1 MHPVNYCYIYINIV
15 ILSNRS
21 ILLFQRNQDS
31 TELASRSSN
40 SRPVSNI
47 LEDND
52 SKKDTESID
61 IPSPPSTSNTV
72 KENQLSESPSVL
84 TNKSLAESSNKSEV
98 TSPDELKSLVEEKSE
113 PKDVTPIAEETT
125 SELVVSENSKEKEEE
140 LSKSISSE
148 RLKSNSISNTTLSS
162 DSIVAEFDNSSI
174 KQSPSADND
183 KVVESFDSSS
193 TVEFVDHLKDAAKV
207 VQPDEITNPARSI
220 SSDLSSKAN
229 LPADGEKTPEVKSPE
244 KEEKDDVDSLP
255 LPPPPDALEAI
266 VTKELIEPVEK
277 LEKEEVLTQVAVDD
291 RTQSEHDIITNSS
304 YKDEANNELSVSE
317 ASSNISSDVQ
327 SVIRNDSNVQEDN
340 AKSVLAN
347 SSSNVSE
354 ENNKAETG
362 SPLSSDNNSSFNDN
376 VDAASPVTA
385 VILSP
390 APKEP
395 VWVNQ
400 PENKKLEKKEST
412 ASETLEST
420 PAMTNGIS
428 ETHNSAQLE
437 KKPSIDKSSITGLLK
452 SNSSLEAITNHTAES
467 NINGKILVFN
477 SNDLGEKAVLVT
489 ETSIMS
495 DVNGKADGILDSID
509 LNDGKVV
516 AAATAIQA
524 SFRGYQTRQNLK
536 ESENTDGNEH
546 SSKVEKEETNIKKS
560 VDEIEKTPMNSIS
573 DSITELAESILDEV
587 DDKIVSAATTIQ
599 ASFRGYQTRQTL
611 KNKLDSGLPPSED
624 LNLSGEGR
632 TPTVLTPEV
641 IESVK
646 EEVDDIC
653 KEAEMIATERAESA
667 DMFKGV
673 QQVVVGMK
681 ESTLQSVSSMK
692 AVRGSIT
699 PPSVSEALDTDDAK
713 EEVFDS
719 LTETDEQL
727 VNAATTIQA
736 TFRGFQ
742 TRKQMQNKTGEE
754 PTDVSTRQ
762 TSLLVYF

>member
-1 MHPVNYCYIYINIV
+1 M
-15 ILSNRS
+15 
-21 ILLFQRNQDS
+21 
-31 TELASRSSN
+31 ASRSSN

-52 SKKDTESID
+52 SKKDAESID

-72 KENQLSESPSVL
+72 KENLLSESPSVL

-113 PKDVTPIAEETT
+113 PKDVAAIAEETT

-162 DSIVAEFDNSSI
+162 DSIVAEFDNGST

-229 LPADGEKTPEVKSPE
+229 LPVDGEKTPEVKSPE
-244 KEEKDDVDSLP
+244 KEDKDDVDSLP

-277 LEKEEVLTQVAVDD
+277 LEKEEVLTQVSVDD

-400 PENKKLEKKEST
+400 PENKNLEKKESI

-428 ETHNSAQLE
+428 ETHSAHLE
-437 KKPSIDKSSITGLLK
+437 KEPSIDKSSITGLLK
-452 SNSSLEAITNHTAES
+452 SNSSLEANTNHTAES
-467 NINGKILVFN
+467 NINGKILVFD
-477 SNDLGEKAVLVT
+477 SNDLSEKAVLVS
-489 ETSIMS
+489 ETSIKS
-495 DVNGKADGILDSID
+495 DVNGKADGIFDSID

-536 ESENTDGNEH
+536 GSENTDGKEH
-546 SSKVEKEETNIKKS
+546 SSKVEKVDTSIKKS

-599 ASFRGYQTRQTL
+599 ASFRGYQARQTL

-681 ESTLQSVSSMK
+681 ESTLQSVSSIK

-699 PPSVSEALDTDDAK
+699 PPSVSEALDTDDTK

>member
-1 MHPVNYCYIYINIV
+1 M
-15 ILSNRS
+15 
-21 ILLFQRNQDS
+21 
-31 TELASRSSN
+31 ASSS

-52 SKKDTESID
+52 SKKDAESID

-72 KENQLSESPSVL
+72 KENLLSESPSVL
-84 TNKSLAESSNKSEV
+84 TNKSLAEGSNKSEV

-162 DSIVAEFDNSSI
+162 DSIVAEFDNGST

-229 LPADGEKTPEVKSPE
+229 LPVDGEKTPEIKSPE
-244 KEEKDDVDSLP
+244 KEEKDDDDSLP

-277 LEKEEVLTQVAVDD
+277 LEKEGVLTQVSADD

-400 PENKKLEKKEST
+400 PENQKLEKKESI

-428 ETHNSAQLE
+428 ETHISAHLD

-467 NINGKILVFN
+467 NINGKILVFD
-477 SNDLGEKAVLVT
+477 SNDLSEKAVLVT
-489 ETSIMS
+489 ETSLKS
-495 DVNGKADGILDSID
+495 DVNGILDSID

-536 ESENTDGNEH
+536 ESENTDGKEH
-546 SSKVEKEETNIKKS
+546 SSKVEKEDTNIKKS

-681 ESTLQSVSSMK
+681 ESTLQSVSSIK

>member
-1 MHPVNYCYIYINIV
+1 M
-15 ILSNRS
+15 
-21 ILLFQRNQDS
+21 
-31 TELASRSSN
+31 SSN

-52 SKKDTESID
+52 SKNDAESID

-72 KENQLSESPSVL
+72 KENQLSESPSVV
-84 TNKSLAESSNKSEV
+84 TNKSLAEGSNKSEV
-98 TSPDELKSLVEEKSE
+98 TSPEELKSLVEEKSE
-113 PKDVTPIAEETT
+113 PKDGTSVAEETT
-125 SELVVSENSKEKEEE
+125 SELVVSENSKEKEEQ
-140 LSKSISSE
+140 LSTSISSE

-162 DSIVAEFDNSSI
+162 DSIVAEFENGSV
-174 KQSPSADND
+174 KQSPSAD

-207 VQPDEITNPARSI
+207 FQPDERTNPARSI

-229 LPADGEKTPEVKSPE
+229 LPEDGEKTPEVKSPE

-266 VTKELIEPVEK
+266 IAKELIEPVEK
-277 LEKEEVLTQVAVDD
+277 LEKEEVLTQVSVED
-291 RTQSEHDIITNSS
+291 RTQSEQDIITNSS

-400 PENKKLEKKEST
+400 PENKKLEKKESI
-412 ASETLEST
+412 ASETSEAT
-420 PAMTNGIS
+420 PAMTNGIP
-428 ETHNSAQLE
+428 ETEISAHLE
-437 KKPSIDKSSITGLLK
+437 KKPSIDKSSIAGLIK
-452 SNSSLEAITNHTAES
+452 SNNSLEAIENHTLES
-467 NINGKILVFN
+467 NINGKILVFD
-477 SNDLGEKAVLVT
+477 SIDVNDKAVLVS
-489 ETSIMS
+489 ETSMKS

-524 SFRGYQTRQNLK
+524 SFRGYQTRQTLK
-536 ESENTDGNEH
+536 ESENNYGKDQ
-546 SSKVEKEETNIKKS
+546 SSKVEKEGTNMKKS

-653 KEAEMIATERAESA
+653 KEAEIIATERAESA

-681 ESTLQSVSSMK
+681 ESTLQSVSSIK

-719 LTETDEQL
+719 LTEADDQL

-742 TRKQMQNKTGEE
+742 TRKQIQNKTGEE
-754 PTDVSTRQ
+754 PTDVSAT
-762 TSLLVYF
+762 

>member
-1 MHPVNYCYIYINIV
+1 M
-15 ILSNRS
+15 
-21 ILLFQRNQDS
+21 
-31 TELASRSSN
+31 ASSSSN

-52 SKKDTESID
+52 SKKDAESID

-72 KENQLSESPSVL
+72 KENLLSESPSVL
-84 TNKSLAESSNKSEV
+84 TNKSLAEGSNKSEV

-125 SELVVSENSKEKEEE
+125 SELVVSENLKEKEEE

-162 DSIVAEFDNSSI
+162 DSIVAEFDNGST

-229 LPADGEKTPEVKSPE
+229 LPVDGEKTPEVKSPE

-277 LEKEEVLTQVAVDD
+277 LEKEEVLTQVSVDD
-291 RTQSEHDIITNSS
+291 RTQSEHDTITNS
-304 YKDEANNELSVSE
+304 KDEANNELSVSE

-400 PENKKLEKKEST
+400 PENQKLEKKESI

-428 ETHNSAQLE
+428 ETHISAHLE

-467 NINGKILVFN
+467 NINGKILVFD
-477 SNDLGEKAVLVT
+477 SNDLSEKDVLVT
-489 ETSIMS
+489 ETSIKS
-495 DVNGKADGILDSID
+495 DVNGILDSID
-509 LNDGKVV
+509 LNDEKVV

-536 ESENTDGNEH
+536 ESENTDGKEH
-546 SSKVEKEETNIKKS
+546 SSKVEKEDTSIKKS

-681 ESTLQSVSSMK
+681 ESTLQSVSSIK

-699 PPSVSEALDTDDAK
+699 TPSVSEALDTDDAK

>member
-1 MHPVNYCYIYINIV
+1 M
-15 ILSNRS
+15 
-21 ILLFQRNQDS
+21 
-31 TELASRSSN
+31 SSN

-52 SKKDTESID
+52 SKNDAESID

-72 KENQLSESPSVL
+72 KENQLSESPSVV
-84 TNKSLAESSNKSEV
+84 TNKSLAEGSNKSEV
-98 TSPDELKSLVEEKSE
+98 TSPEELKSLVEEKSE
-113 PKDVTPIAEETT
+113 PKDGTSVAEETT
-125 SELVVSENSKEKEEE
+125 SELVVSENSKEKEEQ
-140 LSKSISSE
+140 LSTSISSE

-162 DSIVAEFDNSSI
+162 DSIVAEFENGSL
-174 KQSPSADND
+174 KQSPSAD

-207 VQPDEITNPARSI
+207 FQPDERTNPARSI

-229 LPADGEKTPEVKSPE
+229 LPVDGEKTPEVKSPE

-266 VTKELIEPVEK
+266 IAKELIEPVEK
-277 LEKEEVLTQVAVDD
+277 LEKEEVLTQVSVED
-291 RTQSEHDIITNSS
+291 RTQSEQDIITNSS

-400 PENKKLEKKEST
+400 PENKKMEKKESI
-412 ASETLEST
+412 ASETSEAT
-420 PAMTNGIS
+420 PAMTNGIP
-428 ETHNSAQLE
+428 ETEISAHLE
-437 KKPSIDKSSITGLLK
+437 KKPSIDKSSIAGLIK
-452 SNSSLEAITNHTAES
+452 SNNSLEAIENHTAES
-467 NINGKILVFN
+467 NINGKILVFD
-477 SNDLGEKAVLVT
+477 SIDVNDKAVLVS
-489 ETSIMS
+489 ETSMKS

-524 SFRGYQTRQNLK
+524 SFRGYQTRQTLK
-536 ESENTDGNEH
+536 ESENNDGKDQ
-546 SSKVEKEETNIKKS
+546 SSKVEKEDTNMKKS
-560 VDEIEKTPMNSIS
+560 IDEIEKTPMNSIS

-653 KEAEMIATERAESA
+653 KEAEIIATERAESA

-681 ESTLQSVSSMK
+681 ESTLQSVSSIK

-719 LTETDEQL
+719 LTEADDQL

-754 PTDVSTRQ
+754 PTDVSAT
-762 TSLLVYF
+762 

>member
-1 MHPVNYCYIYINIV
+1 M
-15 ILSNRS
+15 
-21 ILLFQRNQDS
+21 
-31 TELASRSSN
+31 SRSTPVPSAN

-52 SKKDTESID
+52 SKKDAESID
-61 IPSPPSTSNTV
+61 IPSPPSTSNTI
-72 KENQLSESPSVL
+72 KENQLSESPSVV
-84 TNKSLAESSNKSEV
+84 TNKSLAEGSNKSEV
-98 TSPDELKSLVEEKSE
+98 TSPEELKSLVEEKSE
-113 PKDVTPIAEETT
+113 PKDGTPIAEETT
-125 SELVVSENSKEKEEE
+125 SELVVSETSKEKDEE

-162 DSIVAEFDNSSI
+162 DSLVAEFDNGSI
-174 KQSPSADND
+174 KQSPSAD

-207 VQPDEITNPARSI
+207 VQPDERTNPARSI

-229 LPADGEKTPEVKSPE
+229 LPVDGEKTPEVKSPE
-244 KEEKDDVDSLP
+244 KEEKDEVDSLP
-255 LPPPPDALEAI
+255 LPPPPDALVAI
-266 VTKELIEPVEK
+266 ITKEIIEPVEK
-277 LEKEEVLTQVAVDD
+277 LEKEVLTQVAVDD
-291 RTQSEHDIITNSS
+291 RTQTEHDTITNSS

-400 PENKKLEKKEST
+400 PENKKLEKKVSI
-412 ASETLEST
+412 ASETSEAT

-428 ETHNSAQLE
+428 ETNNAHLE
-437 KKPSIDKSSITGLLK
+437 KKSSIDKSSIVGPLK
-452 SNSSLEAITNHTAES
+452 SNNSLEAIANHTAES
-467 NINGKILVFN
+467 NINGTILVFD
-477 SNDLGEKAVLVT
+477 SIDINDKAVLVT
-489 ETSIMS
+489 ETSIKP
-495 DVNGKADGILDSID
+495 DVNGKADDILDSID

-536 ESENTDGNEH
+536 ESENNDGKDQ
-546 SSKVEKEETNIKKS
+546 SSKVQKEATIIKKS
-560 VDEIEKTPMNSIS
+560 FDEIEKTPMNSKR

-599 ASFRGYQTRQTL
+599 ASFRGYQTRHTL

-624 LNLSGEGR
+624 FNLSGEGR

-653 KEAEMIATERAESA
+653 KEAEIIATERAESG

-681 ESTLQSVSSMK
+681 ESTLQSVSSIK
-692 AVRGSIT
+692 AVRGSVT
-699 PPSVSEALDTDDAK
+699 PPSVSEALDTDDTK

-719 LTETDEQL
+719 LTETDDQL

-742 TRKQMQNKTGEE
+742 TRKQMQNKPGEE
-754 PTDVSTRQ
+754 PTDVSATQ
-762 TSLLVYF
+762 TSSLAYF

>member
-1 MHPVNYCYIYINIV
+1 M
-15 ILSNRS
+15 
-21 ILLFQRNQDS
+21 
-31 TELASRSSN
+31 ASRSSN

-52 SKKDTESID
+52 SKKDAESID

-72 KENQLSESPSVL
+72 KENLLSESPSVL

-113 PKDVTPIAEETT
+113 PKDVTAIAEETT
-125 SELVVSENSKEKEEE
+125 SELEVSENSKEKEEE

-162 DSIVAEFDNSSI
+162 DSIVAEFENGST

-193 TVEFVDHLKDAAKV
+193 TVEFVDHLKDAAKM

-229 LPADGEKTPEVKSPE
+229 LPVDGEKTPEVKSPE

-255 LPPPPDALEAI
+255 LPPPPDALEDI
-266 VTKELIEPVEK
+266 VTKELIEPVER
-277 LEKEEVLTQVAVDD
+277 EEVLTQVSGDD
-291 RTQSEHDIITNSS
+291 RTQSELDIITNSS
-304 YKDEANNELSVSE
+304 NKDEANNELSVSE

-400 PENKKLEKKEST
+400 PENKKLEKKESI

-428 ETHNSAQLE
+428 ETHISAHLE
-437 KKPSIDKSSITGLLK
+437 KEPSIDKSSITGLLK

-467 NINGKILVFN
+467 NINGKILVFD
-477 SNDLGEKAVLVT
+477 SNDLSEKAVLVT
-489 ETSIMS
+489 DTSIMS
-495 DVNGKADGILDSID
+495 DVNGKADGIFDSID

-536 ESENTDGNEH
+536 ESENTDGKEH
-546 SSKVEKEETNIKKS
+546 SSKVEKEDTNIKKS

-599 ASFRGYQTRQTL
+599 ASFRGYQARQTL

-632 TPTVLTPEV
+632 TPTMLTPEV

-681 ESTLQSVSSMK
+681 ESTLQSVSSIK

-762 TSLLVYF
+762 TSFLVYF